1 MVKIKSK
8 VYLVIPLIILVVV
21 FVPLF
26 SSCKNLNGPG
36 NYENVH
42 WESTDGP
49 ELSFNFINH
58 EDSFGTLICNN
69 ETIEIYFG
77 WFDYEMAFG
86 VYSTNFTGRITD
98 PDNIPWTTYFCGSFK
113 DFDRN
118 NLTITLEIKTDYIF
132 DNEYTEI
139 HLRGTRITE

>member
-1 MVKIKSK
+1 MRIKQSR
-8 VYLVIPLIILVVV
+8 LIIAFAILFLLPAIV
-21 FVPLF
+21 FLGG
-26 SSCKNLNGPG
+26 CETNGPD

-86 VYSTNFTGRITD
+86 VFSPDYTGSFTD
-98 PDNIPWTTYFCGSFK
+98 PNDIHETTYFLGKFK
-113 DFDRN
+113 DFDIQ
-118 NLTITLEIKTDYIF
+118 NLTITLIIQFDYIF
-132 DNEYTEI
+132 NNEYTEI
-139 HLRGTRITE
+139 HLQGTRLTE